1 MYFFTEDGGSRNAFN
16 IRVFI
21 FIYHVPMFLMFY
33 SLTWICFICMISW
46 ESRGT
51 LFRWDE
57 TLSHT
62 VFHSNHLFLYILC
75 ILYISHL
82 IFMYFLIL
90 GNSPLLFEYYRNES
104 FYFLKNLYMFLFFEI
119 EETFFSKRF
128 FHSFKLFHILIKPT

>member
-90 GNSPLLFEYYRNES
+90 GNSPLLFEYYRNE
-104 FYFLKNLYMFLFFEI
+104 FLLSEKSLHVSVLWNRGDIFFKEI
-119 EETFFSKRF
+119 
-128 FHSFKLFHILIKPT
+128 LP